1 LASAVAEP
9 DFLAARRQQAAELS
23 QTLDLPQF
31 KGKPG
36 WEFTDISSLE
46 LNAYT
51 APNGETQSDLS
62 TVGLPF
68 ELAPAHTAVSL
79 GTVDGHERPIQGQG
93 LPTGVIVTTLE
104 RAAHEHPDVVQRY
117 LGTVVSGDE
126 DLFVARND
134 ANFRGG
140 ALVYVPRG
148 VIVERPIALTAIHA
162 TAGTEFDQ
170 RTLIVLEEGAHAEV
184 WEGFASASDEL
195 DGVFNVVTEL
205 IVQDNAR
212 LRYLC
217 GQTLSERS
225 WVFGAQRA
233 EVARDA
239 SLDWVALGFGSARG
253 RVRMETRLNGEGAEA
268 RVTGAYATHARQHI
282 DFDTTQEHAA
292 PNTTSD
298 LAFRGVLQDRS
309 TAVWKGNIIV
319 DPGAQKTDAFQESR
333 NLLISKRA
341 HADAIPGL
349 EIQANDVR
357 CTHAAAV
364 AQVDPDQLFYL
375 RSRGLREEVAK
386 RLVIEGFLAA
396 LVERFEAGPVRDTLA
411 RSLEHRLATILGYE
425 VEQDSELERGT
436 GSEYVA
442 ELPGAAE

>member
-1 LASAVAEP
+1 LASTVAEP
-9 DFLAARRQQAAELS
+9 DFLAARRQRAAELA

-36 WEFTDISSLE
+36 WEFTDIGGL
-46 LNAYT
+46 
-51 APNGETQSDLS
+51 DLS
-62 TVGLPF
+62 AYGSANGDAAQPRGDVALPF
-68 ELAPAHTAVSL
+68 AMAPAHTALSL
-79 GTVDGHERPIQGQG
+79 ETWDGHDAPVRGQG
-93 LPTGVIVTTLE
+93 LPPGVIVTTLE
-104 RAAHEHPDVVQRY
+104 RAAREHPEIVQRH
-117 LGTVVSGDE
+117 LGTVVCGD
-126 DLFVARND
+126 DDVFVARNE

-148 VIVERPIALTAIHA
+148 VVVERPIALTAIQA
-162 TAGTEFDQ
+162 TPGTELDQ
-170 RTLIVLEEGAHAEV
+170 RTLIVLEEDAQAEV
-184 WEGFASASDEL
+184 WEGFASGADQL

-212 LRYLC
+212 LRYVC
-217 GQTLSERS
+217 GQSLSERS

-239 SLDWVALGFGSARG
+239 SLEWVALGFGSARG

-268 RVTGAYATHARQHI
+268 RVTGAYATHGRQHI

-333 NLLISKRA
+333 NLLISRRA

-386 RLVIEGFLAA
+386 RLVIEGFLSA
-396 LVERFEAGPVRDTLA
+396 LVERFEEGPVRDTLA
-411 RSLEHRLATILGYE
+411 QSLEHRLSTILGYE
-425 VEQDSELERGT
+425 VDRDSELDWGVGE
-436 GSEYVA
+436 E
-442 ELPGAAE
+442 